1 MSKALIETLLAAPY
15 VARFGVRLEQKGDEL
30 TGILPY
36 SEILVGNPLIPA
48 LHGGAIGAF
57 LEIVASAS
65 LLAGQS
71 QRPPRRQCPR
81 RGLAGPKR
89 RARRHPARPFPDH
102 AEPQRA
108 GGLKPAIRPAFCLL
122 DDRLDTYWTTG
133 FRLLRQ
139 GPARGHGGRASLMK
153 SVAGW
158 RPDCRR
164 PRFDEGLL
172 MFRHTILAATLAL
185 SAGSIAAA
193 QDRESRTV
201 RFNTAALGN
210 ADDRRELEAEIR
222 LAARDICHTPGLR
235 GARAMRQQRECE
247 TEAVNAAMRRVDIR
261 LARLRDER
269 PNPAA
274 DVG

>member
-1 MSKALIETLLAAPY
+1 
-15 VARFGVRLEQKGDEL
+15 
-30 TGILPY
+30 
-36 SEILVGNPLIPA
+36 
-48 LHGGAIGAF
+48 
-57 LEIVASAS
+57 
-65 LLAGQS
+65 
-71 QRPPRRQCPR
+71 
-81 RGLAGPKR
+81 
-89 RARRHPARPFPDH
+89 
-102 AEPQRA
+102 
-108 GGLKPAIRPAFCLL
+108 
-122 DDRLDTYWTTG
+122 
-133 FRLLRQ
+133 
-139 GPARGHGGRASLMK
+139 
-153 SVAGW
+153 
-158 RPDCRR
+158 
-164 PRFDEGLL
+164 

-274 DVG
+274 GVG